1 MSEPAT
7 SQVVDVFDAIASP
20 VRRILLDAL
29 VVGPAPVHA
38 LAAGFTIS
46 RPAVSQHLRVLKDAG
61 LVSEERVGKERRYR
75 LNPVPLRQVDSWLS
89 RYESFWGDR
98 LGALRGLLDEQ

>member
-1 MSEPAT
+1 
-7 SQVVDVFDAIASP
+7 
-20 VRRILLDAL
+20 
-29 VVGPAPVHA
+29 
-38 LAAGFTIS
+38 
-46 RPAVSQHLRVLKDAG
+46 VLKDAG

>member
-7 SQVVDVFDAIASP
+7 SQAVDVFDAIASP

-75 LNPVPLRQVDSWLS
+75 LNPVPLRQVDSCLS
-89 RYESFWGDR
+89 RYESFWDDR